1 MAANFPEVP
10 ATLKPIAHYLKTAQ
24 EHDARDAIVSYWC
37 RLYALQLGLKINSQG
52 LEERKFLIQ
61 VMDWLETTKK
71 AHSENE
77 SITNEVA
84 AQAYLENYALKL
96 FLYADKQDRA
106 SNFGKNVVKAFYT
119 AGMIYD
125 VLQTFG
131 DLTEEVTQNRKYAKW
146 KASYIHN
153 CLKNGET
160 PVPGPMKSE
169 EDEELDNELQNLVP
183 GPSNAPAP
191 DQPGPS
197 NQQPP
202 YPPTGFNTFPA
213 PGPPVSPGPPS
224 GPTNFTTND
233 PFSNV
238 KAPTPPSEPEKPP
251 GGWKPYTGPT
261 PAGPE
266 TVEAPGVAA
275 PATGVTLTPDQ
286 ITKAQKYCKWAG
298 SALNYEDVKTAI
310 DNLQKALRLLQ
321 TGQDG

>member
-1 MAANFPEVP
+1 MAASFPEVP
-10 ATLKPIAHYLKTAQ
+10 ASLKPIAHYLKTAQ
-24 EHDARDAIVSYWC
+24 EHDARDAVVSYWC

-52 LEERKFLIQ
+52 MEERKFLIQ

-71 AHSENE
+71 AHTENE

-131 DLTEEVTQNRKYAKW
+131 ELTEEVTQNRKYAKW

-183 GPSNAPAP
+183 GPSNPP

-213 PGPPVSPGPPS
+213 PGPPISPGPPS

-251 GGWKPYTGPT
+251 GGWKPYTGPAPT
-261 PAGPE
+261 GP
-266 TVEAPGVAA
+266 TTVAA
-275 PATGVTLTPDQ
+275 TPEAAAVAASGVTLTPDQ